1 MAGKKRD
8 GDCGGEMD
16 GHAAIRLLHALNHR
30 VRRRILRFLA
40 DADTAASPVAIS
52 RELGIPLGVVSYH
65 VTTLRHCKAVEQ
77 TGVKPIRG
85 AVEHFY
91 ETQLEK
97 NPIADTTLE
106 ATREVDGDSTK

>member
-16 GHAAIRLLHALNHR
+16 GYAAIRLLHALNHK
-30 VRRRILRFLA
+30 VRRRILRHLA
-40 DADTAASPVAIS
+40 EADGAVSPVAIS
-52 RELGIPLGVVSYH
+52 RQLGIPLGVVSYH

-77 TGVKPIRG
+77 TKVEQVRG

-91 ETQLEK
+91 RTLVEGNQV
-97 NPIADTTLE
+97 ADTLLE
-106 ATREVDGDSTK
+106 STREVDGDGTK